1 MPGDHNDD
9 RHDFLTFLGNVLTV
23 GGRLGLKSKLAGLRL
38 IQEVSQKELEVVQR

>member
-1 MPGDHNDD
+1 
-9 RHDFLTFLGNVLTV
+9 LTFLGNVLPV